1 MARDRSHSP
10 RERDDRIS
18 RRRSRSPPPRRRERS
33 PIEGSSRDVKKRD
46 YDTRKR
52 SRSRS
57 PRDRRHAEKERD
69 TRRSRSPKHGLEY
82 EKVRGRDHDKDRDRS
97 KKEKHRPSP
106 PKIDLDSLAN
116 AEDDMMKMMGFG
128 GFDTTK
134 NKKVEGNMDGIAKV
148 NKPRKFR
155 QYMNRKGGF
164 NRPLDYIA

>member
-10 RERDDRIS
+10 RERDERPS
-18 RRRSRSPPPRRRERS
+18 RRRSKSPNRRRERS
-33 PIEGSSRDVKKRD
+33 PVESSSHDVRKRD
-46 YDTRKR
+46 HDTRKR

-69 TRRSRSPKHGLEY
+69 ARRSRSPKHDRREY
-82 EKVRGRDHDKDRDRS
+82 EKDRGRDYDKDRDRL
-97 KKEKHRPSP
+97 KKVKHRPSP
-106 PKIDLDSLAN
+106 PKIDLESLSN

-128 GFDTTK
+128 GFETTK